1 MCVFTDAQSADSDA
15 VLMLENVKFQNYVN
29 GDKLIGFDT
38 DETLAI
44 LKVFYNLTF
53 T

>member
-15 VLMLENVKFQNYVN
+15 VLVLENVKFQNYVN
-29 GDKLIGFDT
+29 GNKLIGFDT

-44 LKVFYNLTF
+44 LKVFCNSAF
-53 T
+53 S